1 MRFSS
6 GGSPI
11 SAALLDAHRAQS
23 ERVASL
29 YNYTQANN
37 KRHERAA
44 NDLRAQ
50 LAQCDALFE
59 MAAEPNLPSSL

>member
-1 MRFSS
+1 MRFINNTSS
-6 GGSPI
+6 MS
-11 SAALLDAHRAQS
+11 STLLDLHRAQS

-44 NDLRAQ
+44 NEMRAQ

-59 MAAEPNLPSSL
+59 MAADPNLPSSL